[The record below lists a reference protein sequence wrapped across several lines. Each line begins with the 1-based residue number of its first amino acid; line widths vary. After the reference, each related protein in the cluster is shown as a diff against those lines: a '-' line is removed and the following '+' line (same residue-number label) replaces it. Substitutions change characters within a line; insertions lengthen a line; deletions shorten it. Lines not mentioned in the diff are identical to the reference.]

1 MAKIL
6 FRLRQVPE
14 EEADDVRQLLDQ
26 HGVDW
31 YETSAG
37 KFQISFPAI
46 WVRDDAD
53 EPAARQLIETYQ
65 RQREEQMRAERA
77 EREARGEIET
87 IGQRIGSNPASML
100 LALFAVAFI
109 LYISIKPFVSLIN
122 PD

>member
-1 MAKIL
+1 MSKIL

-26 HGVDW
+26 HNIDW

-53 EPAARQLIETYQ
+53 EPAARQLIEAYQ
-65 RQREEQMRAERA
+65 QKREEQVRAEHQARK
-77 EREARGEIET
+77 ARGEVET
-87 IGQRIGSNPASML
+87 FRQRIGSNPASML
-100 LALFAVAFI
+100 LALCAVAFI

-122 PD
+122 S

>member
-65 RQREEQMRAERA
+65 RKREEQMRTEKA
-77 EREARGEIET
+77 EREARGEMET
-87 IGQRIGSNPASML
+87 IGQRIGSNPAPML

-109 LYISIKPFVSLIN
+109 LYISIKPFVSLIER
-122 PD
+122 

>member
-14 EEADDVRQLLDQ
+14 EEADDVRHLLDE
-26 HGVDW
+26 HGIDW

-37 KFQISFPAI
+37 RFQISFPAI

-53 EPAARQLIETYQ
+53 EPAARGLIEVYQ
-65 RQREEQMRAERA
+65 RQRAEQMRAAHAERA
-77 EREARGEIET
+77 ARGELET
-87 IGQRIGSNPASML
+87 FRQRIGSNPASISLAL
-100 LALFAVAFI
+100 LAVLFI

-122 PD
+122 G

>member
-26 HGVDW
+26 HNIDW

-53 EPAARQLIETYQ
+53 EPAARQLIEAYQ
-65 RQREEQMRAERA
+65 QKREEQVRAEHQARK
-77 EREARGEIET
+77 ARGEVET
-87 IGQRIGSNPASML
+87 FRQRIGSNPASML
-100 LALFAVAFI
+100 FLTTHF
-109 LYISIKPFVSLIN
+109 KH
-122 PD
+122 

>member
-26 HGVDW
+26 HAIDW

-46 WVRDDAD
+46 WVRDDQD
-53 EPAARQLIETYQ
+53 EPRARQLIESYQ
-65 RQREEQMRAERA
+65 HKRTQELRIEHAERQ
-77 EREARGEIET
+77 ARGEAET
-87 IGQRIGSNPASML
+87 FISRVISNPLPVL
-100 LALFAVAFI
+100 LTLLFVVFI
-109 LYISIKPFVSLIN
+109 LYVSITPFVSLV
-122 PD
+122 PR

>member
-46 WVRDDAD
+46 WVRNDAD

-65 RQREEQMRAERA
+65 RQREQQMRAEHA
-77 EREARGEIET
+77 EREALGEVET
-87 IGQRIGSNPASML
+87 FRQRVGSNPGPML
-100 LALFAVAFI
+100 LALLAVAFI
-109 LYISIKPFVSLIN
+109 LYISIKPFIALIN
-122 PD
+122 E

>member
-26 HGVDW
+26 HNIDW

-65 RQREEQMRAERA
+65 HEREERVRAEHLARQ
-77 EREARGEIET
+77 ARGEVET
-87 IGQRIGSNPASML
+87 FRQRIGSNPVCML
-100 LALFAVAFI
+100 LALCAVAFI

-122 PD
+122 R